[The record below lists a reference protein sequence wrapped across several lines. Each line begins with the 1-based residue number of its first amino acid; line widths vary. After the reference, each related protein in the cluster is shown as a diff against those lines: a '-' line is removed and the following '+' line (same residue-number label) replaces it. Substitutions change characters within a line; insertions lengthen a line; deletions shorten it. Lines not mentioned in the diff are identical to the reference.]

1 MNFFETFYKSYKMSL
16 TCLDHRMLKT
26 RTRQFLVNLLEVKLW
41 MVHTWCIEYWYS
53 NKIYVYKKM
62 KMIWLQLQWNSN
74 KYGIALYDIH
84 ISIYKSI
91 GYEYK
96 HLFEVT
102 SNLSNF
108 GTEGFWFMRF
118 LFASLS
124 KNSSYDLFYSCCI
137 SLLSNKIN
145 HQVLICILH
154 HIILSFPVKR
164 IHRLINWW
172 FLNAS
177 HIVHWY
183 KMTLFLFLYY

>member
-1 MNFFETFYKSYKMSL
+1 MYIRRWKWYDYSYNGIQTNKTKWLLNYKSMY
-16 TCLDHRMLKT
+16 
-26 RTRQFLVNLLEVKLW
+26 
-41 MVHTWCIEYWYS
+41 
-53 NKIYVYKKM
+53 
-62 KMIWLQLQWNSN
+62 
-74 KYGIALYDIH
+74 
-84 ISIYKSI
+84 

-124 KNSSYDLFYSCCI
+124 RNSSYDLFYSCCI
-137 SLLSNKIN
+137 SLLSNNIN
-145 HQVLICILH
+145 HQVLIGILH